1 MRLLRIVLIVWLGS
15 VAAADAATLSAASC
29 SSADVQTAI
38 NNALNGDLVVIPG
51 GTCNWTSGVTIN
63 GKRIKLQ
70 GGGSGRII
78 ANTADTL
85 TVGTGTRT
93 VNIQSGLNIAVGQ
106 ALRLSQTGTRSN
118 FMDGTVASYSG
129 TTLTLTVTATGGSG
143 TNHRW
148 LVSTAPTTVLVNNN
162 TTANSSLIAVTEST
176 SGRTEISGIK
186 IAAGTG
192 SAWGIAMLWVNNG
205 NPILVHDCWMES
217 DADSGDSIFANTNR
231 GVIWNCSFD
240 SSPFSMAPLAI
251 QHKDVQNLT
260 GSWSKPSTMGM
271 ADTTGTNNLYVEDSD
286 FHAFLNAFD
295 NDDNGRITVRHALFD
310 NAGLG
315 THGADTSSIGQRH
328 FEVYDSTFIFN
339 AYTDGTTFNLN
350 WWFFV
355 RGGTFVV
362 ADNDMPAIVSQDYGP
377 KPAFN
382 MTVMNLRRNGGPN
395 PCWGAG
401 TSGGG
406 AYPAP
411 RQVGFGRVT
420 GTRGNDSMAYA
431 GDSEPAYIWNITGS
445 PSIGIS
451 DYPPPPDPL
460 SCTGSTYDESA
471 KYIVLERDYF
481 VGTPK
486 PGYTKYTYPH
496 PLRAGTTGPSKP
508 TNLRIIR

>member
-51 GTCNWTSGVTIN
+51 GTCIWTSGVTIN

-118 FMDGTVASYSG
+118 FMDGTVTSYSG
-129 TTLTLTVTATGGSG
+129 TALTMNINNIGGSG

-148 LVSTAPTTVLVNNN
+148 LVSTVPTTVLVNNS
-162 TTANSSLIAVTEST
+162 TSLALFSVTEST
-176 SGRTEISGIK
+176 AGRTEISGIK

-192 SAWGIAMLWVNNG
+192 TARGIAMLWANNG
-205 NPILVHDCWMES
+205 LPILIHDCWIES
-217 DADSGDSIFANTNR
+217 STNGGDSISADTNR

-240 SSPFSMAPLAI
+240 SSPFSMAPLAL
-251 QHKDVQNLT
+251 QHKDESSVT

-271 ADTTGTNNLYVEDSD
+271 ADTTGMNNLYVEDCD

-295 NDDNGRITVRHALFD
+295 NDDSGRIVVRHSIFD
-310 NAGLG
+310 NAGFG
-315 THGADTSSIGQRH
+315 THGADTSSVGQRY
-328 FEVYDSTFIFN
+328 FEVYDNQFIFN

-362 ADNDMPAIVSQDYGP
+362 ADNVMPDIVSQDYGV

-382 MTVMNLRRNGGPN
+382 MTVMNLQRNGGPN

-401 TSGGG
+401 TSGGA

-411 RQVGFGRVT
+411 RQVGLGRVT
-420 GTRGNDSMAYA
+420 GTRGNDSMAYV

-445 PSIGIS
+445 PLIQFS
-451 DYPPPPDPL
+451 DYGAGEPS
-460 SCTGSTYDESA
+460 SCTGSTYDTSA
-471 KYIVLERDYF
+471 NYIVAGRDYY

-496 PLRAGTTGPSKP
+496 PLRAGTTGPSVP
-508 TNLRIIR
+508 SNLHIIR